1 MCLCVNVFKA
11 NLETDLLILITC
23 ALTVMFN
30 PNPALR
36 NNHTYEASLF
46 SLPSLAHRL
55 SVLKAV
61 QRLSWNCDVYVGWC
75 LLCWMRSCI
84 LLVSLFVLLRRLL
97 PCLDEEVCLEYLQL
111 LATKLHQR
119 INSVIFC
126 LLCCL
131 IYDSTTSIES

>member
-61 QRLSWNCDVYVGWC
+61 QRLTQYARLDV
-75 LLCWMRSCI
+75 LLQLELRCVRR
-84 LLVSLFVLLRRLL
+84 LVSALLDAQLHTT
-97 PCLDEEVCLEYLQL
+97 CQSVC
-111 LATKLHQR
+111 AAAA
-119 INSVIFC
+119 FAPMP
-126 LLCCL
+126 
-131 IYDSTTSIES
+131 